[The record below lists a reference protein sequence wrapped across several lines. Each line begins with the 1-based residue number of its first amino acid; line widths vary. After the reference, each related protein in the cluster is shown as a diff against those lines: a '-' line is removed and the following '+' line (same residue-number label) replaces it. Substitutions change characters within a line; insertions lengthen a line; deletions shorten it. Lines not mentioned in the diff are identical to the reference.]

1 MNFLKREVAESLA
14 RENMQTCAE
23 LEVQDQ
29 QETKGG
35 IRLAPHLLIDVQ
47 FGFIIYGTRIVLP
60 MLLWCNGTIY
70 SPTTD
75 NTEFITM
82 FPLPF
87 IEWKCRRRKTLF
99 SGTSRSSVFT
109 AVIQLNRVP
118 DKDEAGLLRV
128 TTLPVSVV
136 DFHFTVCQPWLRLC
150 FPRDAIYYT
159 GILLLIVLVKS
170 TRRPLFIFWTNIL
183 KWDVWSLTVR

>member
-29 QETKGG
+29 QETKGNKARASL
-35 IRLAPHLLIDVQ
+35 INRCAVRFYHLWHPN
-47 FGFIIYGTRIVLP
+47 RLP

-87 IEWKCRRRKTLF
+87 IEWKCRRRKKLF

-118 DKDEAGLLRV
+118 DKYEAGLLRV

-136 DFHFTVCQPWLRLC
+136 DFHFTVCQP
-150 FPRDAIYYT
+150 
-159 GILLLIVLVKS
+159 
-170 TRRPLFIFWTNIL
+170 
-183 KWDVWSLTVR
+183 